1 MLLTLLA
8 SPGNQTD
15 LSFLPGR
22 ELKRNDAYVQYS
34 LYRKLR
40 DEAQELV
47 IAENNPERL
56 FASVGSE
63 VQHQQSQCE
72 ESAKQIL

>member
-22 ELKRNDAYVQYS
+22 ELKRNDAYAQYS

-63 VQHQQSQCE
+63 VQHQQGQRE
-72 ESAKQIL
+72 EAAKQI